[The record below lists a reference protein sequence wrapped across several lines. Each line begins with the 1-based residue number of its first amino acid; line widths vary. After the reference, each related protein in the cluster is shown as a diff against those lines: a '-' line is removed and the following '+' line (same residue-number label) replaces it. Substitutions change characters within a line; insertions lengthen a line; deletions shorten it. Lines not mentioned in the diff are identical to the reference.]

1 MNNRSLRVGAAL
13 CAVGLAGGGL
23 VACSDDDDTYRLAQ
37 GEYCTSAQ
45 AEVNSSLED
54 LEKQGRDLDLASERW
69 RTDYAPGSRLSITA
83 DGEAEYCIE
92 PENNVESAD
101 HRISNRHLVDNP
113 TLSSSLPTFGEVDTD
128 GDRNITVEELTKA
141 LGDPVDLTATIASYA
156 ISHTDKRYEGV
167 STIVFPVTSRAS
179 LSIKQKYL
187 DEAEEYDKERDS
199 WSASNKPKNTPA
211 PTPTSPKDTPAP
223 APAPASTETR
233 ALAYDG
239 DGNYSWAT
247 GNTSNE
253 ALDGALSRMDDP
265 DNAGYATSTDCIAL
279 MYDPVDG
286 SYFTGTG
293 KSILAAQMSS
303 DHHTVG
309 AEPVATYCAGDS
321 EPQVAS

>member
-1 MNNRSLRVGAAL
+1 MNNRSLQMGATL
-13 CAVGLAGGGL
+13 CAVALAGGGL
-23 VACSDDDDTYRLAQ
+23 VACSSSSRDYYDLAQ
-37 GEYCTSAQ
+37 KDYCDA
-45 AEVNSSLED
+45 AESTVDSNLED
-54 LEKQGRDLDLASERW
+54 LEKQAKDLNAASDSW
-69 RTDYAPGSRLSITA
+69 GKDGGSVTLKASGIYS
-83 DGEAEYCIE
+83 YCIE
-92 PENNVESAD
+92 SEYRVDSED
-101 HRISNRHLVDNP
+101 HRISNNLFKDDP
-113 TLSSSLPTFGEVDTD
+113 TTAGKFPTFGEVDTD

-141 LGDPVDLTATIASYA
+141 LGDPVDLTATIASFVL
-156 ISHTDKRYEGV
+156 SHKDKRYEGV
-167 STIVFPVTSRAS
+167 SELTFPVRSGAS
-179 LSIKQKYL
+179 LAPKQKYL
-187 DEAEEYDKERDS
+187 DEAGEQIS
-199 WSASNKPKNTPA
+199 SPASPSSPSTSPTRPKS
-211 PTPTSPKDTPAP
+211 TPTP

-309 AEPVATYCAGDS
+309 AEPVATYCAGDD